1 MTEKPHLLDLLWCTL
16 FTNNFFNYFKLVF
29 PAIFLTFLSIPIK
42 VPLTEAIEP
51 VDFEEYLITHP
62 PIVESGPLRDLI
74 EFPHDDIEVIS
85 SPRECRTVAQGV
97 PEEG

>member
-1 MTEKPHLLDLLWCTL
+1 MEIN
-16 FTNNFFNYFKLVF
+16 TNNYSDYFKLVF
-29 PAIFLTFLSIPIK
+29 PDIFLTFLPITIK
-42 VPLTEAIEP
+42 VPLTESVEP

-74 EFPHDDIEVIS
+74 EFPQDDIEVIY